1 MSKKLIK
8 HLNNCLKIRSFLI
21 NSLFKAGSGHPGS
34 SLSLIEILY
43 YIYNFEKNFK
53 LILSK
58 GHGVPGQYAVM
69 KFFNQIDNKNFYSL
83 RKINSKAQ
91 GHPDRRNF
99 KKIDASTG
107 ALGQGLSIAIGYA
120 MAKEYQKKNG
130 YVYCILGDGELQ
142 EGQIWE
148 SLMFLNSNYLK
159 KLIIIV
165 DYNKFQNEDLIS
177 KTLPMPMIKKKWQ
190 SFGFKVFKINGHSL
204 NDLHKTI
211 KKVKT
216 LKKPSVIIADTIKGK
231 GISFMENSGHWH
243 SAKITQE
250 FYSKAIQELND
261 KKK

>member
-1 MSKKLIK
+1 MLKKNSDYK
-8 HLNNCLKIRSFLI
+8 NCLKIRTSLI
-21 NSLFKAGSGHPGS
+21 KVLYNAGSGHPGS

-43 YIYNFEKNFK
+43 YIFKYEKNFK

-58 GHGVPGQYAVM
+58 GHGVPAQYAVM
-69 KFFNQIDNKNFYSL
+69 NFFGELDNKSFNNF

-120 MAKEYQKKNG
+120 IAAEYQKKKG
-130 YVYCILGDGELQ
+130 YTFCILGDGELQ

-177 KTLPMPMIKKKWQ
+177 KTLPIPKMEKKWE
-190 SFGFKVFKINGHSL
+190 SFGFKVFRINGH
-204 NDLHKTI
+204 NIDDIKNII
-211 KKVKT
+211 KKIKKI
-216 LKKPSVIIADTIKGK
+216 KKPSVLIADTIKGK
-231 GISFMENSGHWH
+231 GISFMENSGYWH
-243 SAKITQE
+243 SAKISKD
-250 FYSKAIQELND
+250 FYLKAIKEL
-261 KKK
+261 KYE

>member
-1 MSKKLIK
+1 MSKKLAI
-8 HLNNCLKIRSFLI
+8 HNDNCLKIRSLLI
-21 NSLFKAGSGHPGS
+21 KSLYKAGSGHPGS

-43 YIYNFEKNFK
+43 YIYHNEKNFR

-69 KFFNQIDNKNFYSL
+69 RFFNEIDNKNFNNL

-91 GHPDRRNF
+91 GHPDKRNF

-120 MAKEYQKKNG
+120 IAKEYQKKNG

-159 KLIIIV
+159 RLIIIV

-177 KTLPMPMIKKKWQ
+177 KTLPIPKIEEKWK
-190 SFGFKVFKINGHSL
+190 SFGFKVFRINGHKL
-204 NDLHKTI
+204 NTLDKTI
-211 KKVKT
+211 KKVKKT
-216 LKKPSVIIADTIKGK
+216 KKPSVIIADTIKGR

-243 SAKITQE
+243 SAKITKE
-250 FYSKAIQELND
+250 FYYKALEELNV